1 MPGLPMWS
9 RGAFLWNPLPARHS
23 RGPSSP
29 SKEGVLAPLP
39 PTPTQRIV
47 PMLPSLVISL
57 SSLLLSADSW
67 IRDRGTF
74 KLDAGQRSFV
84 VDTARA
90 GVVATFSWKGRN
102 LLGFES
108 GSFRPATQATWN
120 NGAGWPPPPEWVDR
134 PYRPTLLSGGAVLH
148 LEGEVDSRRLR
159 PVRRIRFDASDSSL
173 VNEYVVR
180 NTASDSARHVA
191 AWEIVRLPPGAIQ
204 FFPKGQEL
212 SGVSNT
218 LRSDREDSIVWVADD
233 GQRDGKLLYRDGKE
247 GWMAAVVDSLLLVKT
262 WTDIP
267 LGKIPPGQGEI
278 QVYLQKNPAF
288 AEMECMGPWTAVLPR
303 DSTVWTVRWKVAP
316 IPQHV
321 SRTLGNPQLVRLARA
336 MASSAVTSVSRR
348 DRPGKRDG
356 GVWMDA
362 SGRLV
367 SRPDVSRP
375 VEPRRTFSVP

>member
-1 MPGLPMWS
+1 MPGLAMWS
-9 RGAFLWNPLPARHS
+9 RGAFLWIPLPASHS

-29 SKEGVLAPLP
+29 SKDGALTPLP
-39 PTPTQRIV
+39 PIPTQRIV

-57 SSLLLSADSW
+57 S
-67 IRDRGTF
+67 
-74 KLDAGQRSFV
+74 
-84 VDTARA
+84 
-90 GVVATFSWKGRN
+90 
-102 LLGFES
+102 
-108 GSFRPATQATWN
+108 
-120 NGAGWPPPPEWVDR
+120 
-134 PYRPTLLSGGAVLH
+134 
-148 LEGEVDSRRLR
+148 
-159 PVRRIRFDASDSSL
+159 
-173 VNEYVVR
+173 EYVVR

-212 SGVSNT
+212 IGVSNT

-233 GQRDGKLLYRDGKE
+233 GQRDGKLLYRDGRE

-288 AEMECMGPWTAVLPR
+288 AEMECMGPWTAVVPR

-316 IPQHV
+316 IPSQV
-321 SRTLGNPQLVRLARA
+321 SRTLGNPQLVRLARNL
-336 MASSAVTSVSRR
+336 ASAPVTSTSRR
-348 DRPGKRDG
+348 DRPRKRDG
-356 GVWMDA
+356 GVRMDA

-367 SRPDVSRP
+367 SRPDVSSP
-375 VEPRRTFSVP
+375 VEPRRTFSAP